1 MLSNN
6 NELIFSISFL
16 ISNLWLSSCLIFED
30 CEKIKLQKK
39 NNKKCEIIFINFK
52 NSNLSI
58 YQLVPVLPN
67 PLDDL
72 SVLSSDDEFSK
83 LTFTILAKTSCA
95 ILSDGFIS

>member
-1 MLSNN
+1 MRLFLS
-6 NELIFSISFL
+6 I
-16 ISNLWLSSCLIFED
+16 
-30 CEKIKLQKK
+30 
-39 NNKKCEIIFINFK
+39 FK

-67 PLDDL
+67 PPDDL
-72 SVLSSDDEFSK
+72 SVLSSADEFSK

>member
-1 MLSNN
+1 MIAKKLNCKKTIIKNMRLFLS
-6 NELIFSISFL
+6 I
-16 ISNLWLSSCLIFED
+16 
-30 CEKIKLQKK
+30 
-39 NNKKCEIIFINFK
+39 FK

-72 SVLSSDDEFSK
+72 SVLSSADEFSK
-83 LTFTILAKTSCA
+83 LTFTILAKISCA